1 MVHASLD
8 LKIYYLSKKIQD
20 PNVIVASEV
29 HGILAHMIIVS
40 SILEKDPEEVYA
52 LIYQIYRNE
61 MKTEEEKKV
70 MIDHIWY
77 ELSEYLR
84 VSRTWLKN
92 FGHDSK
98 VFLGCEQRGYW
109 RVQWRT
115 KKTRDESH

>member
-1 MVHASLD
+1 MD
-8 LKIYYLSKKIQD
+8 LKIYYLSQKIQD
-20 PNVIVASEV
+20 PNDVIAASEV

-84 VSRTWLKN
+84 VS
-92 FGHDSK
+92 
-98 VFLGCEQRGYW
+98 
-109 RVQWRT
+109 T
-115 KKTRDESH
+115 K

>member
-1 MVHASLD
+1 M
-8 LKIYYLSKKIQD
+8 
-20 PNVIVASEV
+20 IVASEV

-98 VFLGCEQRGYW
+98 VVFLGCKQRGYW
-109 RVQWRT
+109 RKQWRT
-115 KKTRDESH
+115 EKTRDESH